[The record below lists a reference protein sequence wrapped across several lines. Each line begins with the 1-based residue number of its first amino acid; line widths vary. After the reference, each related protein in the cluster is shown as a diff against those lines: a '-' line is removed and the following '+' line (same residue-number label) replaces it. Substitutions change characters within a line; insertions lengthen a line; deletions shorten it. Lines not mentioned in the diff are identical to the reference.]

1 MVAALLMISFILGTP
16 SVMFIVATPAKWK
29 VLSVICVPGS
39 PIDWAPVAPTAVPS
53 GIRRLGPGV
62 SAPRIFNSQDISL

>member
-39 PIDWAPVAPTAVPS
+39 PIDWAPVAPTAVPNDS
-53 GIRRLGPGV
+53 VLGPGV
-62 SAPRIFNSQDISL
+62 SAPRIFNSQGISL